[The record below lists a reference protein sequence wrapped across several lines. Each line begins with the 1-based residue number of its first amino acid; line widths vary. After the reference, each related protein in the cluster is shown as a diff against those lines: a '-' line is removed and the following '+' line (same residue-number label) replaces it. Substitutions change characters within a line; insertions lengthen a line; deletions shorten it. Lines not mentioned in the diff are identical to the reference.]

1 MESKVIC
8 RNSVKLTEVRHNRL
22 KDTIS
27 KEYNCDWSLISSKR
41 RFTDLVEARR
51 CYYSIL
57 RNIFFYTLEDIG
69 KETNQDH
76 STVIAALKS
85 HEKYITVYKSE
96 RLRYLKVKSVMLEA
110 ESKEELNERISSL
123 KNEKKELESK
133 IDELY
138 LKVNR
143 VQKELIINNK

>member
-22 KDTIS
+22 RDTIS

>member
-41 RFTDLVEARR
+41 RFPDLVEARR

>member
-41 RFTDLVEARR
+41 RFPDLVEARR

-69 KETNQDH
+69 RETNQDH

-96 RLRYLKVKSVMLEA
+96 RLRYIKVKSVMLEA

-138 LKVNR
+138 LRVNR

>member
-41 RFTDLVEARR
+41 RFPDLVEARR

-76 STVIAALKS
+76 STVIAALKA
-85 HEKYITVYKSE
+85 HEKYITVYKAE
-96 RLRYLKVKSVMLEA
+96 RRRYLKVKSVMLEA
-110 ESKEELNERISSL
+110 ESNEELNERISSL

-138 LKVNR
+138 LKLNR

>member
-41 RFTDLVEARR
+41 RFPDLVEARR

-96 RLRYLKVKSVMLEA
+96 RLRYIKVKSVMLEA

-138 LKVNR
+138 LRVNR

>member
-22 KDTIS
+22 RDTIS

-69 KETNQDH
+69 RETNQDH

-96 RLRYLKVKSVMLEA
+96 RRRYIKVKSVMLEA

>member
-41 RFTDLVEARR
+41 RFPDLVEARR

-69 KETNQDH
+69 RETNQDH

>member
-41 RFTDLVEARR
+41 RFPDLVEARR

-69 KETNQDH
+69 RETNQDH

-96 RLRYLKVKSVMLEA
+96 RLRYIKVKSVMLEA

>member
-27 KEYNCDWSLISSKR
+27 KEYNCDWSSISSKR
-41 RFTDLVEARR
+41 RFPDLVEARR

-57 RNIFFYTLEDIG
+57 RNIFFYTLQDIG
-69 KETNQDH
+69 KEINQDH
-76 STVIAALKS
+76 STVIAALKA
-85 HEKYITVYKSE
+85 HEKYITVYKAE
-96 RLRYLKVKSVMLEA
+96 RRRYLKVKSVMLEA
-110 ESKEELNERISSL
+110 ESNEELNERISSL
-123 KNEKKELESK
+123 KNEKKELELK

>member
-22 KDTIS
+22 KDAIS

-41 RFTDLVEARR
+41 RFPDLVEARR

-85 HEKYITVYKSE
+85 HEKYITVYKAE
-96 RLRYLKVKSVMLEA
+96 RRRYIKVKSVMLEA

-138 LKVNR
+138 LRVNR

>member
-22 KDTIS
+22 RDTIS

-57 RNIFFYTLEDIG
+57 RNIFF
-69 KETNQDH
+69 
-76 STVIAALKS
+76 
-85 HEKYITVYKSE
+85 
-96 RLRYLKVKSVMLEA
+96 
-110 ESKEELNERISSL
+110 
-123 KNEKKELESK
+123 
-133 IDELY
+133 
-138 LKVNR
+138 
-143 VQKELIINNK
+143 

>member
-41 RFTDLVEARR
+41 RFPDLVEARR

-76 STVIAALKS
+76 STVIAALKA
-85 HEKYITVYKSE
+85 HEKYITVYKAE
-96 RLRYLKVKSVMLEA
+96 RRRYLKVKSVMLEA
-110 ESKEELNERISSL
+110 ESNEELNERISSL

>member
-22 KDTIS
+22 KDAIS
-27 KEYNCDWSLISSKR
+27 KEYNCDWNLISSKR
-41 RFTDLVEARR
+41 RFPDLVEARR

-76 STVIAALKS
+76 STVIAALKA

-96 RLRYLKVKSVMLEA
+96 RLRYIKVKSVMLEA

>member
-41 RFTDLVEARR
+41 RFPDLVEARR

-110 ESKEELNERISSL
+110 ESKEELNERMCSL

-138 LKVNR
+138 LKINR

>member
-41 RFTDLVEARR
+41 RFPDLVEARR

-138 LKVNR
+138 LRVNR

>member
-41 RFTDLVEARR
+41 RFPDLVEARR

-96 RLRYLKVKSVMLEA
+96 RLRYIKVKSVMLEA

>member
-41 RFTDLVEARR
+41 RFPDLVEARR

-69 KETNQDH
+69 RETNQDH

-138 LKVNR
+138 LRVNR